1 MNQKA
6 TYVRKSSEQIPIENS
21 TGELKAYHSSIIQVI
36 ADPHEVGLESAYH
49 YFDNGLLVVK
59 EGYVTDIG
67 DYADVIGRQDN
78 NIQII
83 DYRDKFITA
92 GFVDTHIH
100 YPQTGMI
107 ASYGEQLLD
116 WLQNYTFPEEER
128 FKDPEYALKVAKIFL
143 DELLC
148 NGTTTA
154 LVFGTVHK
162 QSVDVFFQEAKQRNM
177 RMIAG
182 KVLMD
187 RNAPDYLTDTAE
199 SGYLDSVELI
209 NKWHNSGRLSYA
221 VTPRFAPTS
230 SEAQLDI
237 VGQLLREYPSVYMH
251 THLSENKQE
260 IEWVK
265 SLFPER
271 KGYLDVYDH
280 HQLLHPRSVFA
291 HGVHLSDCEC
301 QRLAETGSAIAF
313 CPTSNLFLGSG
324 LFDLNRIESFGI
336 RVGMGTDVG
345 AGTTFSLM
353 QTMSEAYKIMQLQQE
368 KLHPIKSLYQAT
380 LGGAKA
386 LYLDDKIG
394 SLEIGKEA
402 DFVVLEPKATTLMQ
416 FRMQQ
421 AKTLEEK
428 LFVLM
433 SLGDDRTVYATYV
446 CGSLAYKSNS

>member
-1 MNQKA
+1 MSQQK
-6 TYVRKSSEQIPIENS
+6 T
-21 TGELKAYHSSIIQVI
+21 AYRSAIIQII
-36 ADPHEVGLESAYH
+36 ADPKEVDIEEAYR
-49 YFDNGLLVVK
+49 YFEDGLLVV
-59 EGYVTDIG
+59 ENGYIVDVG
-67 DYADVIGRQDN
+67 DYIETLAKHNGDMAMVNYQDK
-78 NIQII
+78 I
-83 DYRDKFITA
+83 ITA
-92 GFVDTHIH
+92 GFIDTHIH

-116 WLQNYTFPEEER
+116 WLENYTFPEEER
-128 FKDPEYALKVAKIFL
+128 FKDPEYAKKVAKIFL
-143 DELLC
+143 NELAS

-162 QSVDVFFQEAKQRNM
+162 QSVDMFFQEAQRRNL
-177 RMIAG
+177 RMICG

-187 RNAPDYLTDTAE
+187 RNAPDYLTDTPE
-199 SGYLDSVELI
+199 CGYNDSKELI
-209 NKWHNSGRLSYA
+209 EKWHNNGRLSYA

-230 SEAQLDI
+230 TPEQLAM
-237 VGQLLREYPSVYMH
+237 VGQLLQEYPSVYMH

-265 SLFPER
+265 SLFPDRE
-271 KGYLDVYDH
+271 GYLDVYDH
-280 HQLLHPRSVFA
+280 YGLLHQRSVFA

-301 QRLAETGSAIAF
+301 QRLSDTGSAIAF

-324 LFDLNRIESFGI
+324 LFDLTRIENFGI

-345 AGTTFSLM
+345 AGTSFSLM
-353 QTMSEAYKIMQLQQE
+353 QTMSEAYKIMQLQQQ

-386 LYLDDKIG
+386 LYLDNKIG
-394 SLEIGKEA
+394 SLEVGKEA
-402 DFVVLEPKATTLMQ
+402 DFVVLEPNATTLMK

-421 AKTLEEK
+421 TKTLEEK

-433 SLGDDRTVYATYV
+433 SLGDDRTVHATYV
-446 CGSLAYKSNS
+446 YGDLAYKNE